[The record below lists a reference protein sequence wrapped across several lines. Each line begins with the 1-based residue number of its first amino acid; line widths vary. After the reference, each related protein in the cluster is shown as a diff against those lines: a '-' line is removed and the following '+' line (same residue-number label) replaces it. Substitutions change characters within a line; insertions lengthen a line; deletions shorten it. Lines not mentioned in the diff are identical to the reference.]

1 MVGAPRRRNSD
12 QVMFSG
18 HEDATPQ
25 PRHLA
30 RGLMGVVRE
39 QLADKAFRHY
49 LEWRDES
56 TTVESAY
63 RRWINASAGEDSFAF
78 AAYGA
83 ALDREERA
91 AALYQSV
98 LDEGERLLSG
108 RGR

>member
-1 MVGAPRRRNSD
+1 M
-12 QVMFSG
+12 MFSG
-18 HEDATPQ
+18 REDATP
-25 PRHLA
+25 

-39 QLADKAFRHY
+39 RLADRAFRHY

-63 RRWINASAGEDSFAF
+63 RRWINAPTGECAFAF
-78 AAYGA
+78 AAYAA

-91 AALYQSV
+91 ATLYQTV
-98 LDEGERLLSG
+98 IDEGERLLSR